1 MLLYITLIFQV
12 YLTELSNEKTRRE
25 TFTKD
30 MARYYEEVKVCDV
43 CYKYYLLLDWARNVL
58 DTAAQLRGKDNLM
71 QLSRRQINSSERLLS
86 ANSLTKTD
94 SHSVPLL
101 DEKHQ
106 ASSDLNHIQ
115 VATKKKSK
123 NTWKSYTNT
132 TTQEGSSS
140 FSRDQFADLDDYLRK
155 GTAAVAKRRLNEKNS
170 KIQHILG
177 SNKHVGSSIDES
189 TVYRGRIMLACGEG
203 DDASLMKK
211 ILEDNFF
218 DVKWIPEG
226 RQASNEVLSEEYV
239 YDCIL
244 VQKDLPLADAF
255 MITAA
260 VREGEKMNR
269 KRAAA
274 TAAAQGRGIQPPTK
288 RTAVICVTHDTSPSD
303 LKLYM
308 ECGMD
313 GCISYPISKVTLLNT
328 VRAAVPHHLAQLE
341 AKEAAETKNPLA

>member
-1 MLLYITLIFQV
+1 MEKLFSLNEMKVLRNHDQYHRMLELASMGPNLSSIHMKSIILARQERRSLRTDGDCGENNDWKSYPLTPRQLQPSIGASAAKNDTLENNANDNCEEV

-94 SHSVPLL
+94 SHRVPLL

-115 VATKKKSK
+115 VATMKKSK

-203 DDASLMKK
+203 DDASL
-211 ILEDNFF
+211 
-218 DVKWIPEG
+218 
-226 RQASNEVLSEEYV
+226 R
-239 YDCIL
+239 
-244 VQKDLPLADAF
+244 
-255 MITAA
+255 
-260 VREGEKMNR
+260 R
-269 KRAAA
+269 KF
-274 TAAAQGRGIQPPTK
+274 
-288 RTAVICVTHDTSPSD
+288 
-303 LKLYM
+303 
-308 ECGMD
+308 
-313 GCISYPISKVTLLNT
+313 
-328 VRAAVPHHLAQLE
+328 
-341 AKEAAETKNPLA
+341 